1 MFDSLAPGTD
11 KLRELGYADGIL
23 KGIVSERTVSILII

>member
-1 MFDSLAPGTD
+1 MFDGASGIN

-23 KGIVSERTVSILII
+23 KGIVSEKTVSI